1 MESIDEII
9 PNKELPIKLATAEN
23 IETITPP
30 IFAAYCSKNARECI
44 KRISQYKSLAGAI
57 KFLINDEAN
66 EMQVSICGEE
76 GAYLL
81 GYQDLNSFFRAFS
94 LWTGKTVTEYKNEIL
109 K

>member
-1 MESIDEII
+1 MEAIDEII

-76 GAYLL
+76 GIELPEIII
-81 GYQDLNSFFRAFS
+81 GIEMV
-94 LWTGKTVTEYKNEIL
+94 TVIMY
-109 K
+109 

>member
-1 MESIDEII
+1 MEAIDEII

-81 GYQDLNSFFRAFS
+81 GDQDLNSFFRAFS